1 MKLRIVKEVG
11 FNNPRKYPVLGSF
24 RTNVDV
30 EVTIVDSD
38 GNQTKEYD
46 NDREKLSE
54 KDDRCTRI
62 APPRAQESP

>member
-11 FNNPRKYPVLGSF
+11 LNNPTKYPAKGSF

-30 EVTIVDSD
+30 KIIIVKSD
-38 GNQTKEYD
+38 GTETEEYD

-54 KDDRCTRI
+54 KG
-62 APPRAQESP
+62 